1 MAVWGHLP
9 NHRVQE
15 FAGGG
20 DLFEDLKKNGGQLK
34 EKHAVRDVIAPF
46 LNALDYMHGMVSLG
60 DTRVVTC
67 SLSLLRTYYLC

>member
-1 MAVWGHLP
+1 LSSP
-9 NHRVQE
+9 HRVQE

-60 DTRVVTC
+60 HTRVVTFKIILTTANQVC
-67 SLSLLRTYYLC
+67 STLP